1 MEQSGREQPGKMMHI
16 GIRPGDVGRYVFLP
30 GKVERAALIARHF
43 DHARELVHN
52 REFHT
57 FAGELDG
64 EPVAVT
70 STGIGGPSTAI
81 AVEELCQCGADTM
94 IRIGSCASTAPCSR
108 IGDVIVPKGAVRM
121 EGTGDHYLPIEFPAL
136 PDYVLFRALEQAAR
150 RGGFPYN
157 TGITITKDSY
167 YTEVSPETKPVYPEL
182 KYKWEA
188 YEKGGATSTDMECS
202 LLFLAGASLAVRTAA
217 VLVCA
222 TNYRSYS
229 NDFKDNP
236 VDWEDRAILVGIEA
250 MREVIRRDRLQKEKP
265 GT

>member
-1 MEQSGREQPGKMMHI
+1 MEPEKKMHI
-16 GIRPGDVGRYVFLP
+16 GIRPGEAGRYVFLP
-30 GKVERAALIARHF
+30 GKVERAALIARYF
-43 DHARELVHN
+43 ENSRELARN

-81 AVEELCQCGADTM
+81 AVEELFQCGADTM
-94 IRIGSCASTAPCSR
+94 IRIGSCASTSPLSH

-121 EGTGDHYLPIEFPAL
+121 EGTGDHYLPMEFPAV
-136 PDYVLFRALEQAAR
+136 PDYVLFRALERAAKNS
-150 RGGFPYN
+150 GFPYN

-202 LLFLAGASLAVRTAA
+202 VLFLAGASLAIRAA
-217 VLVCA
+217 SVMVCA
-222 TNYRSYS
+222 ANYRSYS

-236 VDWEDRAILVGIEA
+236 LDWEDRAIVVGIEA
-250 MREVIRRDRLQKEKP
+250 MREVIRMDKQRKEP
-265 GT
+265 GR